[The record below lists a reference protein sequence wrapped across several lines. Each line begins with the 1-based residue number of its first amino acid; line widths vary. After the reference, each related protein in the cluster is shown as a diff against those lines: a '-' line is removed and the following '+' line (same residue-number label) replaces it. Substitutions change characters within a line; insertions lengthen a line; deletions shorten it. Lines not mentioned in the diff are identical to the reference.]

1 MKHYFKKKFIFQHRE
16 QIQVDRMRS
25 DTIKK
30 GLQRAPH
37 RSLLRACGVT
47 DEEMKKPFIGIAN
60 SFTDIVPGHIHLNQI
75 AEAVKLGIS
84 QAGGV
89 PFEFSTMAICDG
101 IAMNHEG
108 MRYSLA
114 SREIVADTVESMA
127 QAHQFDALV
136 LIPTCDK
143 IVPGML
149 MAAARLDIPS
159 IVVTGGPMLP
169 GIFKDEPVDLI
180 NVYEAVGAV
189 NAGKMT
195 EEELRELEKC
205 ACPGAGS
212 CAGLFTANTMACL
225 TEAMGMS
232 LPGCASSHAVSG
244 KKIQIARSSG
254 RQILQLLEKNLTPS
268 QIMTQEAFEN
278 AVMVDLALG
287 GSTNTT
293 LHLPAIAYELEDK
306 GVKVNLDLFEEYN
319 KKIPHIASISP
330 SGKHTMLDLEQAGG
344 IPAVLKVLEK
354 ELNEEVLT
362 CTAQSLKD
370 NIKDVSVLDSEIIKP
385 LDNPVHKEGGLA
397 ILKGNLAP
405 DGAVVKQGAI
415 DSDMLVHEGP
425 ARVYESE
432 EECVN
437 AIKQGEIKEGDV
449 IIIRYEGPKGGPGMR
464 EMLNPTS
471 AISGM
476 GIKSVALITDGRF
489 SGGTRGPCVGHVSP
503 EAAAEGPLAAVQDGD
518 IIKIDIP
525 RRKLDI
531 KVTPEEIDERIK
543 KAVKPDRHVKG
554 WLARYR
560 KLSTSADKGAILK

>member
-1 MKHYFKKKFIFQHRE
+1 
-16 QIQVDRMRS
+16 VRS
-25 DTIKK
+25 DIIKK
-30 GLQRAPH
+30 GMQRAPH

-47 DEEMKKPFIGIAN
+47 EEDMEKPFIGVAN
-60 SFTDIVPGHIHLNQI
+60 SFTNIVPGHIHLNEL

-127 QAHQFDALV
+127 QAHQLDALV

-169 GIFKDEPVDLI
+169 GKYNGETVDLI

-189 NAGKMT
+189 KAGKMT
-195 EEELRELEKC
+195 EDELLELEKC

-232 LPGCASSHAVSG
+232 LPGCATSHAVSAE
-244 KKIQIARSSG
+244 KRQIAHSSG
-254 RQILQLLEKNLTPS
+254 RQIIELLERNITPS
-268 QIMTQEAFEN
+268 KIMSQKAFKN
-278 AVMVDLALG
+278 AVIVDLALG

-306 GVKVNLDLFEEYN
+306 GVKVNLDLFQDYSI
-319 KKIPHIASISP
+319 KIPHIASISP
-330 SGKHTMLDLEQAGG
+330 AGKHSMLDLDQAGG
-344 IPAVLKVLEK
+344 IPAVLKVLEN
-354 ELNEEVLT
+354 ELHDDAVT

-370 NIKDVSVLDSEIIKP
+370 NIKSARVLDSTVIRP
-385 LDNPVHKEGGLA
+385 LDNPVHREGGLA
-397 ILKGNLAP
+397 ILKGTLAP

-415 DSDMLVHEGP
+415 DSEMLIHEGP
-425 ARVYESE
+425 AQVFESE
-432 EECVN
+432 EECVK
-437 AIKQGEIKEGDV
+437 AINQGIIQEGDV
-449 IIIRYEGPKGGPGMR
+449 VVIRYEGPKGGPGMR
-464 EMLNPTS
+464 EMLNPTA

-489 SGGTRGPCVGHVSP
+489 SGGTRGPCIGHVSP
-503 EAAAEGPLAAVQDGD
+503 EAAANGPIATVKNGD

-525 RRKLDI
+525 KRRLDFE
-531 KVTPEEIDERIK
+531 VSPVEIEERIK
-543 KAVKPDRHVKG
+543 NAVIPERNIKG
-554 WLARYR
+554 WLSRYR
-560 KLSTSADKGAILK
+560 KLVTSADKGAILR

>member
-1 MKHYFKKKFIFQHRE
+1 
-16 QIQVDRMRS
+16 MRS

-30 GLQRAPH
+30 GIQRAPH

-47 DEEMKKPFIGIAN
+47 EEEMDKPFIGVAN
-60 SFTDIVPGHIHLNQI
+60 SFTDIVPGHIHLNKI
-75 AEAVKLGIS
+75 AEAVKTGIN

-108 MRYSLA
+108 MRYSLG

-169 GIFKDEPVDLI
+169 GEYKDKAVDLI
-180 NVYEAVGAV
+180 DVYEGVGAV
-189 NAGKMT
+189 NSGKMT
-195 EEELRELEKC
+195 EEELRELERC

-232 LPGCASSHAVSG
+232 LPNCATSHAVSG

-254 RQILQLLEKNLTPS
+254 RQIVKLLEENITPS
-268 QIMTQEAFEN
+268 KIMTQKSFEN

-306 GVKVNLDLFEEYN
+306 EIEVDLDLFENYN
-319 KKIPHIASISP
+319 KKIPHIAAISP
-330 SGKHTMLDLEQAGG
+330 SGEHTMLDLDQAGG
-344 IPAVLKVLEK
+344 IPAVLKVLQDRVYGEA
-354 ELNEEVLT
+354 LT
-362 CTAQSLKD
+362 CTGNTVKE
-370 NIKDVSVLDSEIIKP
+370 NIEDANVVDPEVIRP
-385 LDNPVHKEGGLA
+385 LDNPIHQEGGLA

-405 DGAVVKQGAI
+405 DGSVIKQGAV
-415 DSDMLVHEGP
+415 DPDMMVHTGP
-425 ARVYESE
+425 ARVFESE
-432 EECVN
+432 EDCVK
-437 AIKQGEIKEGDV
+437 AIYQGEIQEGDV
-449 IIIRYEGPKGGPGMR
+449 IVIRYEGPKGGPGMR

-489 SGGTRGPCVGHVSP
+489 SGGTRGPCIGHVSP
-503 EAAAEGPLAAVQDGD
+503 EAAVKGPLAAVIDGD
-518 IIKIDIP
+518 TISIDIP
-525 RRKLDI
+525 QRKLDLALSKEDI
-531 KVTPEEIDERIK
+531 EDRIK
-543 KAVKPDRHVKG
+543 KSVKAERKIKG

-560 KLSTSADKGAILK
+560 KLVGSADKGAILK

>member
-1 MKHYFKKKFIFQHRE
+1 M
-16 QIQVDRMRS
+16 IQDDKMRS

-30 GLQRAPH
+30 GVQRAPH

-47 DEEMKKPFIGIAN
+47 EEDMKKPFIGVVN

-75 AEAVKLGIS
+75 AEAAKLGVS

-127 QAHQFDALV
+127 QAHQFDGLV

-169 GIFKDEPVDLI
+169 GKYNDEDVDLI

-189 NAGKMT
+189 NSGKMT
-195 EEELRELEKC
+195 EEELIKLEKC

-232 LPGCASSHAVSG
+232 LPGCATSHAVSG
-244 KKIQIARSSG
+244 KKIQISRSSG
-254 RQILQLLEKNLTPS
+254 RQIIELLEKNITPS
-268 QIMTQEAFEN
+268 KIMTQESFEN

-306 GVKVNLDLFEEYN
+306 GVKVNLDLFEEFS
-319 KKIPHIASISP
+319 KKIPHIAAISP
-330 SGKHTMLDLEQAGG
+330 SGKHTMLDLDQAGG
-344 IPAVLKVLEK
+344 IPAVLKVLEDK
-354 ELNEEVLT
+354 LHGEVVT
-362 CTAQSLKD
+362 CTTKSLKE
-370 NIKDVSVLDSEIIKP
+370 NIKDATVLDNEVIRP
-385 LDNPVHKEGGLA
+385 LDNPVHQEGGLA

-405 DGAVVKQGAI
+405 DGAVVKQGAV
-415 DSDMLVHEGP
+415 DSDMMVHEGP
-425 ARVYESE
+425 AQVFDGE
-432 EECVN
+432 EECVK
-437 AIKQGEIKEGDV
+437 AIYQGEIKEGNV
-449 IIIRYEGPKGGPGMR
+449 IVIRYEGPKGGPGMR

-503 EAAAEGPLAAVQDGD
+503 EAAVNGPLAAVQNGD
-518 IIKIDIP
+518 VVRIDIP
-525 RRKLDI
+525 QRKLDFTVS
-531 KVTPEEIDERIK
+531 KEEIDERIK
-543 KAVKPDRHVKG
+543 KVVKPERKIKG

-560 KLSTSADKGAILK
+560 KLASSADKGAILK

>member
-1 MKHYFKKKFIFQHRE
+1 
-16 QIQVDRMRS
+16 MRS

-560 KLSTSADKGAILK
+560 KLATSADKGAILK